1 MSVYTLL
8 LITSLFSCSNAAI
21 LCINNVN
28 NSCVE
33 CDASYSSEYVV
44 QKEEMKQD
52 FTLKIC
58 SDSVKLVQ
66 LFHVQNLDSVRL
78 TGEANATSLLVCS
91 GNSSGLKFTNIS
103 YLEIKN
109 VEIKFCGALHNSTSL
124 KEIDSNLSLKTL
136 FRSSIYIVNSSDV
149 SIVNVIITSSNGTGL
164 AIIDTNGRV
173 EIKDSKFH
181 NNKVS
186 MENKTDLP
194 PGVIP
199 RGGGVYVEFTYCT
212 PVGGAAGKCTKQEH
226 MKTSNSSYSISGC
239 SFSNNVAST
248 VNADRTTYFKASGH
262 KFQGLGRGG
271 GLCIFIRGYAEMNTI
286 SVSNCNFT
294 NNSAIFGGG
303 MYAHYRD
310 SPKLNSVTVK
320 NSLFENNECLKYG
333 GGGINLGLFYSNDH
347 KPENNS
353 FLVSNCMF
361 LRNKA
366 NYGGGSRVFSSQ
378 SLYFS
383 NLRNLIM
390 FEECTWDGNIATYG
404 TAVDLSISEW
414 DTNSYG
420 FLPTP
425 HFKNCSFISNIANFF
440 DAYTKNNKGKAV
452 FFSDSFSVNFTS
464 ITEFDSNTGSA
475 LYLLS
480 STVQFSENSNVK
492 FTNNRGIDGGAIAML
507 GHSVMRISDSSE
519 FFFSHNKAKNRG
531 GAIFFTTPNSKDY
544 SISRSCFIQYIG
556 TKRFASRGIKFIFS
570 QNVAGGSEEK
580 TTEDFNTQY
589 GHSIFAAT
597 LFPCYSSCTEKRI
610 HGYNETFDCIADF
623 QFENNASYEIST
635 LGYKIMP
642 DVNATIPMHII
653 PGKLS
658 KLPITLINELSK
670 EVQAIYR
677 IILDNSDSNL
687 TLDASFT
694 YISDKWIRLFGNPGK
709 SANVTLTTT
718 DVGEVTVS
726 FEVEVQQCPPGY
738 ILNQTRNIKGN
749 QNTQCVCSSSTSNMK
764 YEGIYRCDESNFQAF
779 LRHGYWIGYTCQ
791 CSNKENDLLTGYCP
805 RGYCFKERIKQVISL
820 TENVLPNDTDV
831 KKLDRLICG
840 EFRTGI
846 LCGRCRGNYTSYFH
860 SDTFSCGSSQQCSNG
875 WIWYILSEI
884 IPATCLFLLI
894 ILLDVN
900 FTTGGLNSLVFYF
913 HISNTLPITAN
924 DFIRFPH
931 AANALLIAYKFIIGA
946 FDLNFFNIEQLSFC
960 LWKEAQ
966 ALDIVAFKY
975 VTVLYSLMLVVIII
989 FILRVCSNQCTSK
1002 VCRIKFSA
1010 QHSIIHGLSGFLII
1024 CYSECTKIS
1033 LILLTPGGL
1042 SGKGNARERA
1052 DLRNV
1057 VFYDGELNFFQG
1069 KHLLYALPA
1078 LFFIVIIG
1086 LVPPMLMIVYPL
1098 CYRVF
1103 GWLKISE
1110 SRSVKLLCQ
1119 CIPLEKLKPLFDS
1132 FQSSF
1137 KDEYRFFSGLYFLYR
1152 LLALLIFAFSHS
1164 LTSFYTTIQGFF
1176 LLVLSIHAIIQPYKL
1191 HRHNI
1196 LDALVLTNLSIINIL
1211 SFYNYQLV
1219 DRLSDYNYFI
1229 KISCAAQIIFL
1240 YLPLI
1245 YLLLLVV
1252 KKMISQ
1258 MKRCIQRK
1266 EESDEYSMD
1275 RRLTMSLSLL
1285 DSRETLKLN

>member
-1 MSVYTLL
+1 MSVYTLLL

-33 CDASYSSEYVV
+33 CDASYSSEYMV
-44 QKEEMKQD
+44 QKEEMKED

-58 SDSVKLVQ
+58 SDSVKLDKP
-66 LFHVQNLDSVRL
+66 FHVQNLDSVRI
-78 TGEANATSLLVCS
+78 TGEANTTSLLVCS
-91 GNSSGLKFTNIS
+91 GNSSGLKFTNIT

-109 VEIKFCGALHNSTSL
+109 VEIQFCGALHNSTSL
-124 KEIDSNLSLKTL
+124 KEIDSILSMKTL

-199 RGGGVYVEFTYCT
+199 GGGGMYIEFTYCT

-248 VNADRTTYFKASGH
+248 VNADRTTYFKASED

-310 SPKLNSVTVK
+310 SPKLNSITIK

-333 GGGINLGLFYSNDH
+333 GGGINLGFLCKNDH

-353 FLVSNCMF
+353 FLVSNCTF

-366 NYGGGSRVFSSQ
+366 NYGGGSGISS
-378 SLYFS
+378 SRYHS
-383 NLRNLIM
+383 NLKNVII
-390 FEECTWDGNIATYG
+390 FEECIWDGNIAIYSA
-404 TAVDLSISEW
+404 AVDLSVSWWSI
-414 DTNSYG
+414 NSYGPG

-425 HFKNCSFISNIANFF
+425 HFKNCSFVSNMFYPNATHF
-440 DAYTKNNKGKAV
+440 KRKAV
-452 FFSDSFSVNFTS
+452 FSSDRFLIYFTG
-464 ITEFDSNTGSA
+464 IIQFDSNTGSA
-475 LYLLS
+475 LYLMS
-480 STVQFSENSNVK
+480 STVQFSENSNIN

-507 GHSVMRISDSSE
+507 GHSVIRISDSSE
-519 FFFSHNKAKNRG
+519 FIFSHNKAENRG
-531 GAIFFTTPNSKDY
+531 GAIFYTTPNN
-544 SISRSCFIQYIG
+544 RSCFIQYIG
-556 TKRFASRGIKFIFS
+556 TKRFTDRGIKFNFS
-570 QNVAGGSEEK
+570 RNVAGRSEEK

-597 LFPCYSSCTEKRI
+597 LFPCYRSCSEKKI

-635 LGYKIMP
+635 LGYKIIL
-642 DVNATIPMHII
+642 DTNATKPMYII

-670 EVQAIYR
+670 EVQAVYHIV
-677 IILDNSDSNL
+677 LDNSDSNL

-709 SANVTLTTT
+709 IANLTLTTA
-718 DVGEVTVS
+718 DIREVTVS
-726 FEVEVQQCPPGY
+726 FEVKIQECPPGY
-738 ILNQTRNIKGN
+738 VLNQTKDIKGK

-764 YEGIYRCDESNFQAF
+764 YEGIHRCDESNYQAF
-779 LRHGYWIGYTCQ
+779 LRHGYWIGYIGQ
-791 CSNKENDLLTGYCP
+791 HSNKEDDLLTWYCPQGYCS
-805 RGYCFKERIKQVISL
+805 KEGIGK
-820 TENVLPNDTDV
+820 VLPNDTDV

-840 EFRTGI
+840 TFRTGI
-846 LCGRCRGNYTSYFH
+846 LCGRCRENYTSYFH
-860 SDTFSCGSSQQCSNG
+860 SGTFHCYSSQQCSNG

-884 IPATCLFLLI
+884 IPVTCLFLLI

-900 FTTGGLNSLVFYF
+900 FTTGSLNSLVFYF
-913 HISNTLPITAN
+913 HISNTLPIMITAN
-924 DFIRFPH
+924 DVIHFPH
-931 AANALLIAYKFIIGA
+931 AANAFLIAYKFIIGV

-989 FILRVCSNQCTSK
+989 FILRVCNNQCTSK

-1010 QHSIIHGLSGFLII
+1010 QYSIIHGLSGFLII

-1042 SGKGNARERA
+1042 SGKGSTRTIFCIVA
-1052 DLRNV
+1052 
-1057 VFYDGELNFFQG
+1057 FYNGELNFFQG

-1086 LVPPMLMIVYPL
+1086 LVPPILMIVYPL

-1119 CIPLEKLKPLFDS
+1119 CFPLEKLKPLFDS

-1152 LLALLIFAFSHS
+1152 LLALLIYIFSHS
-1164 LTSFYTTIQGFF
+1164 WTTFYTVIQV
-1176 LLVLSIHAIIQPYKL
+1176 LLLLILGIHAIIQPYKL

-1196 LDALVLTNLSIINIL
+1196 FDVLILINLSIINIL
-1211 SFYNYQLV
+1211 SFYNYELV
-1219 DRLSDYNYFI
+1219 DRLSDYDYFI
-1229 KISCAAQIIFL
+1229 NLSCAAQIIFL

-1258 MKRCIQRK
+1258 TKRCIQRK

-1285 DSRETLKLN
+1285 DSRETLIRN

>member
-1 MSVYTLL
+1 MSVDTLL
-8 LITSLFSCSNAAI
+8 LLISLFSCSNAAI
-21 LCINNVN
+21 LCIDNVN
-28 NSCVE
+28 NSCIE
-33 CDASYSSEYVV
+33 CDTSYSSEYVV
-44 QKEEMKQD
+44 HKEEMKED

-66 LFHVQNLDSVRL
+66 LFHVQNLDSVRI
-78 TGEANATSLLVCS
+78 TGEANTTSLLVCS
-91 GNSSGLKFTNIS
+91 GNNTGLKFTNIS
-103 YLEIKN
+103 FLEIKN
-109 VEIKFCGALHNSTSL
+109 VEIQFCGALHNSTS
-124 KEIDSNLSLKTL
+124 IDSNLSMKTL

-149 SIVNVIITSSNGTGL
+149 SIVNVAIINSNGTGL
-164 AIIDTNGRV
+164 VMIDTNGHV
-173 EIKDSKFH
+173 QIKDSKFLY
-181 NNKVS
+181 NKVS

-194 PGVIP
+194 LGVIP
-199 RGGGVYVEFTYCT
+199 GGGGVYVEFTYST
-212 PVGGAAGKCTKQEH
+212 PGAGMGTKQEH
-226 MKTSNSSYSISGC
+226 MKTSNSSYLIIGC
-239 SFSNNVAST
+239 IFSNNVAST
-248 VNADRTTYFKASGH
+248 VNADHTTLFKASGN

-286 SVSNCNFT
+286 FVLNCNFT
-294 NNSAIFGGG
+294 NNSATSGGG

-310 SPKLNSVTVK
+310 SPKLNSVMVK
-320 NSLFENNECLKYG
+320 NSSFINNECLKYG
-333 GGGINLGLFYSNDH
+333 GGGISLGLLYMNDH

-353 FLVSNCMF
+353 FLVSNCTF

-366 NYGGGSRVFSSQ
+366 KYGGGSRISS
-378 SLYFS
+378 SRSHS
-383 NLRNLIM
+383 NLQNLII
-390 FEECTWDGNIATYG
+390 FEGCIWDGNIAIHSA
-404 TAVDLSISEW
+404 AVDLSISIF
-414 DTNSYG
+414 DINNYG

-425 HFKNCSFISNIANFF
+425 HFKNCSFVSNMVYPNVTQF
-440 DAYTKNNKGKAV
+440 DTYTNYNKGKAA
-452 FFSDSFSVNFTS
+452 FFSDSFFVNFTG

-475 LYLLS
+475 LYLMS
-480 STVQFSENSNVK
+480 STVQFSENSDVK

-507 GHSVMRISDSSE
+507 GHSTMLIRDSSE
-519 FFFSHNKAKNRG
+519 FLFSHNKAENRG
-531 GAIFFTTPNSKDY
+531 GAIFFIMPNSKDY

-556 TKRFASRGIKFIFS
+556 AEKLANRGIEFIFS
-570 QNVAGGSEEK
+570 QNVAGGSEDK
-580 TTEDFNTQY
+580 TTDTQY

-610 HGYNETFDCIADF
+610 RGYDETFDCIADF

-635 LGYKIMP
+635 LGYRIIL
-642 DVNATIPMHII
+642 DSNATIPMYII

-670 EVQAIYR
+670 EVQAVYR
-677 IILDNSDSNL
+677 IVLDNSDSNL

-709 SANVTLTTT
+709 TANLTLTTT

-738 ILNQTRNIKGN
+738 VLNQTRNIKGN
-749 QNTQCVCSSSTSNMK
+749 QNTQCVCSSSTFNMK
-764 YEGIYRCDESNFQAF
+764 YEGIYRCNESSFQAF
-779 LRHGYWIGYTCQ
+779 LRHGYWIGYTFQ
-791 CSNKENDLLTGYCP
+791 CSNKEDDLLTGYCP
-805 RGYCFKERIKQVISL
+805 RGYCFKERVISL

-831 KKLDRLICG
+831 KKLDHLICG

-860 SDTFSCGSSQQCSNG
+860 SDTFSCRSSQQCSNG

-894 ILLDVN
+894 ILLDIN

-1042 SGKGNARERA
+1042 SGKGNARERTI
-1052 DLRNV
+1052 LRKV
-1057 VFYDGELNFFQG
+1057 AFYNGELDYFQG

-1176 LLVLSIHAIIQPYKL
+1176 LLVLSINAIIQPYKL

-1196 LDALVLTNLSIINIL
+1196 LDALVLTNLLIINIL
-1211 SFYNYQLV
+1211 SFYNYALVNQLT
-1219 DRLSDYNYFI
+1219 DYDYFI
-1229 KISCAAQIIFL
+1229 NISCTAQIIFL

-1252 KKMISQ
+1252 KKLISQ
-1258 MKRCIQRK
+1258 TKRCQRRK
-1266 EESDEYSMD
+1266 EELEEYSVD
-1275 RRLTMSLSLL
+1275 RRLTMTLSLL
-1285 DSRETLKLN
+1285 DS

>member
-1 MSVYTLL
+1 MQVLL
-8 LITSLFSCSNAAI
+8 LVFGFFSCMNAANI
-21 LCINNVN
+21 CIIDSVN
-28 NSCVE
+28 YNHIE
-33 CDASYSSEYVV
+33 CDEIFSEGNLSAIEEI
-44 QKEEMKQD
+44 KED
-52 FTLKIC
+52 LYLKIC
-58 SDSVKLVQ
+58 SDSLKLTQ
-66 LFHVQNLDSVRL
+66 LLHLQNLDTIEV
-78 TGEANATSLLVCS
+78 TGEANAISLIDCERE
-91 GNSSGLKFTNIS
+91 SGLRFTNIS
-103 YLEIKN
+103 KLIIMNLEIRS
-109 VEIKFCGALHNSTSL
+109 CGALFYSTSQNHS
-124 KEIDSNLSLKTL
+124 DPDTNTL
-136 FRSSIYIVNSSDV
+136 FRSSIYIANSSDV
-149 SIVNVIITSSNGTGL
+149 SIVNIAITDSNGTGL
-164 AIIDTNGRV
+164 AMIDTNGRV

-181 NNKVS
+181 NNKIS
-186 MENKTDLP
+186 MENRTDLALGMI
-194 PGVIP
+194 PG
-199 RGGGVYVEFTYCT
+199 GGGVYIEFTYCT
-212 PVGGAAGKCTKQEH
+212 PVGGAAGKCMEQEH

-333 GGGINLGLFYSNDH
+333 GGGIDLGLFYSNDH

-353 FLVSNCMF
+353 FLVSDCMF

-366 NYGGGSRVFSSQ
+366 NYGGGSRVFSSR

-452 FFSDSFSVNFTS
+452 FFSDSFSVNFTG

-480 STVQFSENSNVK
+480 SAVQFSENSNVK

-519 FFFSHNKAKNRG
+519 FFFSHNKAENRG

-610 HGYNETFDCIADF
+610 HGYDETFDCIADF

-642 DVNATIPMHII
+642 DVNATIPMYII

-670 EVQAIYR
+670 EVQAVYR
-677 IILDNSDSNL
+677 IVLDNSDSNL
-687 TLDASFT
+687 ILDASFT

-709 SANVTLTTT
+709 TANLTLTTT

-738 ILNQTRNIKGN
+738 VLNQTRDIKGN
-749 QNTQCVCSSSTSNMK
+749 QNTQCVCSSSTFNMK

-791 CSNKENDLLTGYCP
+791 HSNKEDDLLTGYCP
-805 RGYCFKERIKQVISL
+805 RGYCFKERVISL
-820 TENVLPNDTDV
+820 TENVLPNDTNV
-831 KKLDRLICG
+831 KKLDHLICG

-860 SDTFSCGSSQQCSNG
+860 SDTFSCRSSQQCSNG

-894 ILLDVN
+894 ILLDIN

-1042 SGKGNARERA
+1042 SGKGNSRERTI
-1052 DLRNV
+1052 LRKV
-1057 VFYDGELNFFQG
+1057 AFYNGELDYFQG

-1176 LLVLSIHAIIQPYKL
+1176 LLVLSINAIIQPYKL

-1196 LDALVLTNLSIINIL
+1196 LDALVLTNLLIINIL
-1211 SFYNYQLV
+1211 SFYNYALVNQLT
-1219 DRLSDYNYFI
+1219 DYDYFI
-1229 KISCAAQIIFL
+1229 NISCTAQIIFL

-1252 KKMISQ
+1252 KKLISQ
-1258 MKRCIQRK
+1258 TKRCQRRK
-1266 EESDEYSMD
+1266 EELEEYSVD
-1275 RRLTMSLSLL
+1275 RRLTMTLSLL
-1285 DSRETLKLN
+1285 DS

>member
-1 MSVYTLL
+1 MQVLL
-8 LITSLFSCSNAAI
+8 LVFGFFSCMNAANI
-21 LCINNVN
+21 CIIDSVN
-28 NSCVE
+28 YNHIE
-33 CDASYSSEYVV
+33 CDEIFSEGNMSAIEEI
-44 QKEEMKQD
+44 KED
-52 FTLKIC
+52 LYLKIC
-58 SDSVKLVQ
+58 SDSLKLTQ
-66 LFHVQNLDSVRL
+66 LLHLQNLDTIEV
-78 TGEANATSLLVCS
+78 TGEANAISLIDCERE
-91 GNSSGLKFTNIS
+91 SGLRFTNIS
-103 YLEIKN
+103 KLKIINLEIRS
-109 VEIKFCGALHNSTSL
+109 CGALFYSTSQNHS
-124 KEIDSNLSLKTL
+124 DPDTNTL
-136 FRSSIYIVNSSDV
+136 FRSSIYIINSSDV
-149 SIVNVIITSSNGTGL
+149 SIVNIAITDSNGTGL
-164 AIIDTNGRV
+164 AMIDTNGRV

-186 MENKTDLP
+186 MENETDLALGMI
-194 PGVIP
+194 PG
-199 RGGGVYVEFTYCT
+199 GGGVYIEFTYCT
-212 PVGGAAGKCTKQEH
+212 PGGVKENTCTEEKN
-226 MKTSNSSYSISGC
+226 MKVNNSSYSISGC

-248 VNADRTTYFKASGH
+248 VIVKGTTFIKTSGN
-262 KFQGLGRGG
+262 KFQGLGMGG

-333 GGGINLGLFYSNDH
+333 GGGIDLGLFYSNDH

-353 FLVSNCMF
+353 FLVSDCMF

-366 NYGGGSRVFSSQ
+366 NYGGGSRVFSSR

-404 TAVDLSISEW
+404 AAVDLSTSEW

-452 FFSDSFSVNFTS
+452 FFSDSFSVNFTG

-480 STVQFSENSNVK
+480 STVQFSVNSNVN

-507 GHSVMRISDSSE
+507 GHSVMQISDNSE
-519 FFFSHNKAKNRG
+519 FIFSYNKAKNRG
-531 GAIFFTTPNSKDY
+531 GAIFYNTPNSKDY
-544 SISRSCFIQYIG
+544 PILKSCFLQYIG
-556 TKRFASRGIKFIFS
+556 TKSFTGRGIKFIFS

-597 LFPCYSSCTEKRI
+597 LFPCYSSCTEKKIR
-610 HGYNETFDCIADF
+610 GYDETFDCIADF

-635 LGYKIMP
+635 LGHKIML
-642 DVNATIPMHII
+642 DVNATIPMYII

-670 EVQAIYR
+670 EVQAVYHIV
-677 IILDNSDSNL
+677 LENTDSNL

-709 SANVTLTTT
+709 TANLTLTTAYIGDAT
-718 DVGEVTVS
+718 FS
-726 FEVEVQQCPPGY
+726 LKVEVQQCPPGY
-738 ILNQTRNIKGN
+738 VLNQTRDIKGN
-749 QNTQCVCSSSTSNMK
+749 LNAQCVCSSSTFNME
-764 YEGIYRCDESNFQAF
+764 YEGIHRCDESNFQAF

-791 CSNKENDLLTGYCP
+791 HSNKEDDLLTGYCP

-846 LCGRCRGNYTSYFH
+846 LCGRCRGNCTSYFH
-860 SDTFSCGSSQQCSNG
+860 SDTLSCRSSQQCSNG

-884 IPATCLFLLI
+884 IPVTCLFLLI
-894 ILLDVN
+894 ILLDIN
-900 FTTGGLNSLVFYF
+900 FTTEGLNSLVFYF

-924 DFIRFPH
+924 DFIAFPH

-975 VTVLYSLMLVVIII
+975 VTVLYSLILVVIII
-989 FILRVCSNQCTSK
+989 FFLRVCSNQCTSK

-1042 SGKGNARERA
+1042 SGKGNARERTI
-1052 DLRNV
+1052 LRKV
-1057 VFYDGELNFFQG
+1057 AFYNGELDYFQG

-1164 LTSFYTTIQGFF
+1164 LTSFYTTIQGF
-1176 LLVLSIHAIIQPYKL
+1176 LLLILSTHAVIQPYKL

-1211 SFYNYQLV
+1211 SFYNYELV
-1219 DRLSDYNYFI
+1219 NQLSDYDYFI
-1229 KISCAAQIIFL
+1229 NISCAAQIIFL

-1258 MKRCIQRK
+1258 TKRCIQRK
-1266 EESDEYSMD
+1266 EESYEYSVD

-1285 DSRETLKLN
+1285 DSRETSVRN